1 MAIDPG
7 IGVYLLPLG
16 YEEYPAFAEMQIRD
30 YAALQVAAG
39 IWTSGEALER
49 SRAEHAD
56 LVAHR
61 DREDGHRFFKSTAP
75 NDEILV
81 WIWEGPPPE
90 AFSLKDTRWLYQIT
104 VRPDYRRR
112 HIAANALGALEIM
125 LADEGVGFLQ
135 LNVHKHNTAA
145 RALYASHHYEVVA
158 EFEKELHMRR
168 SLRELATQ
176 SL

>member
-1 MAIDPG
+1 
-7 IGVYLLPLG
+7 
-16 YEEYPAFAEMQIRD
+16 MQVRD
-30 YAALQVAAG
+30 HAALEVAAG
-39 IWTSGEALER
+39 NWKPEEALER

-61 DREDGHRFFKSTAP
+61 DCEDGHRFYKSTAP

-112 HIAANALGALEIM
+112 HIADNALGALEIQ
-125 LADEGVGFLQ
+125 LADEGVAFLQ
-135 LNVHKHNTAA
+135 LNVHKHNAAA
-145 RALYASHHYEVVA
+145 RALYVKHEFEVVA
-158 EFEKELHMRR
+158 EFEKELHMRKTLER
-168 SLRELATQ
+168 SP
-176 SL
+176 